1 MKKSIF
7 AVLVVI
13 WMLFIFS
20 MSSQNGEVSSNT
32 SGNSIKVVLSIVP
45 KFREQP
51 KEVQDNIVESLQLIG
66 RKSGHFIGYM
76 MLGVLS
82 MLLLL
87 KFKNINKKPLFAFS
101 ICVIY
106 AISDEIHQLFVPGR
120 TGQLTDV
127 IIDSCGSIVGIA
139 IVLVFI
145 KLLQIK
151 RNRKKRIK
159 SI

>member
-7 AVLVVI
+7 TVLVVI

-32 SGNSIKVVLSIVP
+32 SGNTIKVVLSIVP

-51 KEVQDNIVESLQLIG
+51 KEVQDNIVENLQLIG

-120 TGQLTDV
+120 TGQLKDV

>member
-7 AVLVVI
+7 AVLIVI

-20 MSSQNGEVSSNT
+20 MSSQNAGVSLNT
-32 SGNSIKVVLSIVP
+32 SGNTIKVVLSIVP

-51 KEVQDNIVESLQLIG
+51 KEVQDNIVESLQIIG

-87 KFKNINKKPLFAFS
+87 KFKNINKKPLFAFL
-101 ICVIY
+101 ICAIY

-120 TGQLTDV
+120 SGQVRDV
-127 IIDSCGSIVGIA
+127 IIDSCGSLVGIA
-139 IVLVFI
+139 IVLILI
-145 KLLQIK
+145 KLLEIK
-151 RNRKKRIK
+151 RHKKKRIK
-159 SI
+159 SV

>member
-32 SGNSIKVVLSIVP
+32 SGNTIKVVLSIVP

-51 KEVQDNIVESLQLIG
+51 KEVQDNIVENLQLIG

-120 TGQLTDV
+120 TGQLKDV